1 MSLPVVREVTS
12 LSDRVI
18 KSENIEMVKSGEDK
32 SQVFKR
38 FYSQRKGDAGGNVA
52 DTGKAG
58 NNSNDALIALKIEK
72 VEKEAYTKGYVE
84 GIREGAEREKRK
96 LSKAIDAL
104 TNSMKELDRIKRDV
118 LDGNEEKI
126 LNLVFAVSEKI
137 INQEITINNDV
148 VYGVLKNAIKQILD
162 KEGIRIRLNPEDYR
176 TIMETKPGIIN
187 GFEDIRDMT
196 IVDDGGISRGGVIIE
211 TSSGEV
217 DARIDQQLFEMRKTV
232 SGKH

>member
-1 MSLPVVREVTS
+1 

-18 KSENIEMVKSGEDK
+18 KSENVELVKAGEDK

-38 FYSQRKGDAGGNVA
+38 FYSQRKEDAGRSGV
-52 DTGKAG
+52 DTGKTG
-58 NNSNDALIALKIEK
+58 NNSNDALIVLKIEK
-72 VEKEAYTKGYVE
+72 AEKEAYTKGYAE

-96 LSKAIDAL
+96 LFQAIEAL
-104 TNSMKELDRIKRDV
+104 ANSMRELDRIKRDT
-118 LDGNEEKI
+118 LEGSDEKI
-126 LNLVFAVSEKI
+126 LNLVFSVSEKI
-137 INQEITINNDV
+137 INQEITINRDV

-162 KEGIRIRLNPEDYR
+162 KEGIKVRLNPEDYR
-176 TIMETKPGIIN
+176 TVMEMKPGIIN

-196 IVDDGGISRGGVIIE
+196 IVDDGSICRGGVIIE

-217 DARIDQQLFEMRKTV
+217 DARIDQQLYEVRKAV